1 MISEP
6 ATPVADGQRICTPC
20 GAPRSGQRKRRGAT
34 SVTGATSAL
43 IDTRSQRPTHTLVNR
58 SARLRAA
65 LWLLLCAFYIRL
77 SHVTSVTCDHRATSH
92 RTIAWLRAAMD
103 AACSYSRPACSAN
116 TRSRVRVGRRE
127 ILRPQPWVR
136 LGNRVPGARFRSL
149 WNRSSVAMEPF
160 LGGVALSGTRLW
172 RSLWPSCRPRCSVRG
187 NLRRIVIG
195 ECRHD

>member
-1 MISEP
+1 MYLQPFFPTWI
-6 ATPVADGQRICTPC
+6 A
-20 GAPRSGQRKRRGAT
+20 
-34 SVTGATSAL
+34 
-43 IDTRSQRPTHTLVNR
+43 RSQRPTHTLVNR

-92 RTIAWLRAAMD
+92 RTIAWLRAARD

-127 ILRPQPWVR
+127 ILRPRPWVR